1 MSISID
7 SEVRLLQL
15 KSTRSMR
22 ILNNEGN
29 FFVCVC
35 VCVFHQSVKCNISF
49 ATFTLISPYKKQIMQ
64 LSEQLKTVD
73 EFEDLKETI
82 VRMRNETNL
91 LLEDLQEGN
100 DLHSSAWNANLMGK
114 RENVP

>member
-1 MSISID
+1 
-7 SEVRLLQL
+7 
-15 KSTRSMR
+15 MR

-100 DLHSSAWNANLMGK
+100 DLRSSAWNANLMGK

>member
-1 MSISID
+1 MRAIS
-7 SEVRLLQL
+7 L
-15 KSTRSMR
+15 
-22 ILNNEGN
+22 
-29 FFVCVC
+29 C
-35 VCVFHQSVKCNISF
+35 VCVFHQSVKCNTSF
-49 ATFTLISPYKKQIMQ
+49 ATFILVFPYSKQIMQ

-82 VRMRNETNL
+82 VRMRSETNF

-100 DLHSSAWNANLMGK
+100 DLHSSAWNASLMGK

>member
-1 MSISID
+1 
-7 SEVRLLQL
+7 
-15 KSTRSMR
+15 
-22 ILNNEGN
+22 
-29 FFVCVC
+29 
-35 VCVFHQSVKCNISF
+35 
-49 ATFTLISPYKKQIMQ
+49 MQ

-100 DLHSSAWNANLMGK
+100 DLRSSAWNANLMGK

>member
-1 MSISID
+1 
-7 SEVRLLQL
+7 
-15 KSTRSMR
+15 MR
-22 ILNNEGN
+22 ATSL
-29 FFVCVC
+29 CVC
-35 VCVFHQSVKCNISF
+35 VCIFHQAVKCNTSF
-49 ATFTLISPYKKQIMQ
+49 ATFTLIFPYRIQIMH

-100 DLHSSAWNANLMGK
+100 DLHFGAWNASLMGK
-114 RENVP
+114 QKMYLICFWTEADKIHSAFH